1 MEVSSLLSRL
11 RFRPSNHSALTATPL
26 AEDPISSYGHGSIT
40 KLQLDQRILQN
51 PDSYFD
57 SGDSSQPPIG
67 TWEHVAGSDAGLPHP
82 RRTRY
87 NPEQV
92 LERDTNGS
100 SLAYLQ
106 STSKQLG
113 VEHGS
118 RLTPGGGWST
128 FGKKSGHK
136 ARSRTPRSSHRKVTR
151 SLSWKRRLLD
161 QGHVEGGTPPD
172 NSVLACVAHAANRSQ
187 PSAASCEVLPPSK
200 CAASA
205 RESHCGR
212 STSRNSSPTATLSS
226 SRPPRTG
233 HIAGLPLSSHVH
245 ATTPPRQSGF
255 DSPYT
260 FGHPTHPDNISALKP
275 ACALPPLP
283 PLNHPELAAAL
294 AARHKVVSMM
304 QSVFSDRSN
313 IPPRRSS
320 QDPFPFMSSTFARPH
335 GKRASFPGIREVFD
349 TEIQEQQRKT
359 QAQQPSDRR
368 RTRTVSGRPRNL
380 RRDSAEWNAQQAVS
394 GVTSCSDR
402 TWPAEVS
409 REILR
414 LSLGE
419 GSGTGRGLA
428 GGVSGSSAEHKSQTR
443 GHNTHDFPD
452 RAPISPSSSFFPST
466 TPPPERDPGLPK
478 GPVALPDL
486 SAIAARIRRSST
498 SLYRHS
504 FGHRRHSGPSG
515 PRMTQVMRSLSAI
528 DPRHDP
534 RRATNAS
541 YEPPSSSLGRSAS
554 AMTTPARSQLLHAY
568 SAVTPSR
575 TILRGPS
582 TPDICPSRAA
592 DEAPVTPTPASKY
605 PSDKSKGKRKADD
618 IDTTPP
624 ELKKEGQRATFVIPP
639 ETRSQ
644 RVSNSSHAPSSYH
657 RKRAR
662 LSTVSPFATP
672 AHSRPPSIQEQSVSN
687 GHQLAWPSNTTS
699 GRGAPPR
706 TPSRGASVRSHNPSQ
721 QQSPYRKSHDRHQ
734 SMSQTSIPISALV
747 SPHAPS
753 VTTSSKFHMRDPR
766 RPPKKLKDTEWGLRF
781 ATEDEPSSPSQAW
794 LFFIGFI
801 LFPLWWIAAFCI
813 PIPKTRTAGDANLEK
828 AVTVIDDPQIE
839 HDAKSWRLRCRVM
852 AVVSVFTYIP
862 FIALVAIFARR

>member
-1 MEVSSLLSRL
+1 
-11 RFRPSNHSALTATPL
+11 
-26 AEDPISSYGHGSIT
+26 
-40 KLQLDQRILQN
+40 
-51 PDSYFD
+51 
-57 SGDSSQPPIG
+57 
-67 TWEHVAGSDAGLPHP
+67 
-82 RRTRY
+82 
-87 NPEQV
+87 
-92 LERDTNGS
+92 
-100 SLAYLQ
+100 
-106 STSKQLG
+106 
-113 VEHGS
+113 
-118 RLTPGGGWST
+118 
-128 FGKKSGHK
+128 
-136 ARSRTPRSSHRKVTR
+136 
-151 SLSWKRRLLD
+151 
-161 QGHVEGGTPPD
+161 
-172 NSVLACVAHAANRSQ
+172 
-187 PSAASCEVLPPSK
+187 
-200 CAASA
+200 
-205 RESHCGR
+205 
-212 STSRNSSPTATLSS
+212 
-226 SRPPRTG
+226 
-233 HIAGLPLSSHVH
+233 
-245 ATTPPRQSGF
+245 
-255 DSPYT
+255 
-260 FGHPTHPDNISALKP
+260 
-275 ACALPPLP
+275 
-283 PLNHPELAAAL
+283 
-294 AARHKVVSMM
+294 
-304 QSVFSDRSN
+304 
-313 IPPRRSS
+313 
-320 QDPFPFMSSTFARPH
+320 MSSTFARPH

-359 QAQQPSDRR
+359 QAQQLSDRR

-380 RRDSAEWNAQQAVS
+380 RRDSAEWNAQQAVG

-419 GSGTGRGLA
+419 G
-428 GGVSGSSAEHKSQTR
+428 GVSGSSAEHKSQAR

-466 TPPPERDPGLPK
+466 TPPPERDPPK
-478 GPVALPDL
+478 GPVALPAFQVKRDIRSTDL

-534 RRATNAS
+534 RRATNGS

-582 TPDICPSRAA
+582 TPDMCPSRAA
-592 DEAPVTPTPASKY
+592 DEAPVTPTPAARESARRMT
-605 PSDKSKGKRKADD
+605 S
-618 IDTTPP
+618 TPPLP
-624 ELKKEGQRATFVIPP
+624 ELKKEGQRATFAILP

-672 AHSRPPSIQEQSVSN
+672 AHFP
-687 GHQLAWPSNTTS
+687 GHQLAWPSSTTS

-781 ATEDEPSSPSQAW
+781 ATEDEPGSPPQAW

-852 AVVSVFTYIP
+852 AVVSVFTYLP
-862 FIALVAIFARR
+862 FIALVA

>member
-1 MEVSSLLSRL
+1 MPLEVSSLLSRL
-11 RFRPSNHSALTATPL
+11 RFRPSNRSALTATPL
-26 AEDPISSYGHGSIT
+26 AEDPISSYGHDSIT

-57 SGDSSQPPIG
+57 SDDSSQPPIG
-67 TWEHVAGSDAGLPHP
+67 TWEHVVGGDAGLPHP

-92 LERDTNGS
+92 PERDANGS
-100 SLAYLQ
+100 PLAYPQ
-106 STSKQLG
+106 TTSRQLG

-136 ARSRTPRSSHRKVTR
+136 AKSRTLRSSHRKVTR

-161 QGHVEGGTPPD
+161 QGHVVGGAPSD
-172 NSVLACVAHAANRSQ
+172 NNVLACVVNAAK

-200 CAASA
+200 SAASA
-205 RESHCGR
+205 RESHCSR
-212 STSRNSSPTATLSS
+212 PTSRDSSPTATLSS

-233 HIAGLPLSSHVH
+233 HIVGLPLSSHVH

-260 FGHPTHPDNISALKP
+260 FGHPTPDNISALKP
-275 ACALPPLP
+275 ACAPPPLP

-304 QSVFSDRSN
+304 QPVFSDHSN

-359 QAQQPSDRR
+359 QAQQLSDRR

-380 RRDSAEWNAQQAVS
+380 RRDSAEWNAQQAVG

-419 GSGTGRGLA
+419 GSGPGGGLA
-428 GGVSGSSAEHKSQTR
+428 GGVSGSSAEHKSQAR

-466 TPPPERDPGLPK
+466 TPPPERDPPK

-486 SAIAARIRRSST
+486 SAIA
-498 SLYRHS
+498 
-504 FGHRRHSGPSG
+504 
-515 PRMTQVMRSLSAI
+515 TQW
-528 DPRHDP
+528 
-534 RRATNAS
+534 T
-541 YEPPSSSLGRSAS
+541 
-554 AMTTPARSQLLHAY
+554 
-568 SAVTPSR
+568 
-575 TILRGPS
+575 
-582 TPDICPSRAA
+582 
-592 DEAPVTPTPASKY
+592 K
-605 PSDKSKGKRKADD
+605 
-618 IDTTPP
+618 
-624 ELKKEGQRATFVIPP
+624 
-639 ETRSQ
+639 
-644 RVSNSSHAPSSYH
+644 
-657 RKRAR
+657 
-662 LSTVSPFATP
+662 
-672 AHSRPPSIQEQSVSN
+672 
-687 GHQLAWPSNTTS
+687 W
-699 GRGAPPR
+699 
-706 TPSRGASVRSHNPSQ
+706 
-721 QQSPYRKSHDRHQ
+721 
-734 SMSQTSIPISALV
+734 
-747 SPHAPS
+747 
-753 VTTSSKFHMRDPR
+753 
-766 RPPKKLKDTEWGLRF
+766 
-781 ATEDEPSSPSQAW
+781 TEDDS
-794 LFFIGFI
+794 GY
-801 LFPLWWIAAFCI
+801 
-813 PIPKTRTAGDANLEK
+813 
-828 AVTVIDDPQIE
+828 
-839 HDAKSWRLRCRVM
+839 AK
-852 AVVSVFTYIP
+852 
-862 FIALVAIFARR
+862 LVRD